1 MTLPMT
7 LVTPRTLPGS
17 HGARSRTPDEGGRTR
32 RTETLCAVI
41 VALVKSAIAN
51 IAGTMRF
58 IGTYPTGP
66 VSVCASPLSD
76 DSRQV
81 DS

>member
-1 MTLPMT
+1 
-7 LVTPRTLPGS
+7 
-17 HGARSRTPDEGGRTR
+17 
-32 RTETLCAVI
+32 VI